1 MFNKDDYGLFQKAY
15 YNASLEDYEYEPLNN
30 NEKKQ
35 IIIFLDTRNISYEL
49 RKNEVFVERDIANNP
64 ELLTKYT
71 KDFENEYL
79 QDK

>member
-1 MFNKDDYGLFQKAY
+1 MFNKDDYGLFRKAY
-15 YNASLEDYEYEPLNN
+15 YNASLERYEYKPLNN

-35 IIIFLDTRNISYEL
+35 MIIFLDTRNISYEL
-49 RKNEVFVERDIANNP
+49 RQNEVFVERDIANNP
-64 ELLTKYT
+64 DLLAKYT